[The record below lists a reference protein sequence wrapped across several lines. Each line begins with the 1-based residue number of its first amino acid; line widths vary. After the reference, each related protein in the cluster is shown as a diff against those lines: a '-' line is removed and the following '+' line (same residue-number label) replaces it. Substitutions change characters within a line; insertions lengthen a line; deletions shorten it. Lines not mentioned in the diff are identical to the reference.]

1 MINPEIDLTGQTAVV
16 TGSSR
21 GIGSAAVKRLAK
33 AGANVVLL
41 ARSETDIRKISEEIG
56 AKSLAL
62 KCDVSDWNDVESAF
76 SQAHER
82 FNSIDI
88 LVNNAAVIEPVAR
101 MADADP
107 EAWAHAID
115 INLKGVF
122 HCIRAALPLML
133 GNGGTIINISS
144 GAAVTALEGWSHYC
158 SSKAAV
164 LSLTKCV
171 YKEYNFKGIRCVGLS
186 PGTVAT
192 EMQKTIA
199 ASGINPV
206 SQMEWSTHLPP
217 EAIGE
222 AITWLCTDAARK
234 YDGKDFSLSTS
245 EGRLAVGL
253 VEKR

>member
-1 MINPEIDLTGQTAVV
+1 MINPEIDLNGQTAVV

-21 GIGSAAVKRLAK
+21 GIGAAAVQRLAK

-41 ARSETDIRKISEEIG
+41 ARSETDISTLSDEIG
-56 AKSLAL
+56 AKALAL
-62 KCDVSDWNDVESAF
+62 KCDVSDWADVESVF
-76 SQAHER
+76 EQAHER
-82 FNSIDI
+82 FGSIDI
-88 LVNNAAVIEPVAR
+88 LVNNAGVIDPVAR

-107 EAWAHAID
+107 AAWGYAID

-122 HCIRAALPLML
+122 HCVRAALPKML
-133 GNGGTIINISS
+133 GSGGTIINISS

-192 EMQKTIA
+192 GMQKTIA
-199 ASGINPV
+199 ESGINPV
-206 SQMEWSTHLPP
+206 SQMEWSAHLPP

-234 YDGKDFSLSTS
+234 YDGKDFSLSTP

>member
-1 MINPEIDLTGQTAVV
+1 MINPEIDLSGQTAVV

-21 GIGSAAVKRLAK
+21 GIGSAAALRLAK

-41 ARSETDIRKISEEIG
+41 ARTETDINTISEEIG
-56 AKSLAL
+56 SNAMAM
-62 KCDVSDWNDVESAF
+62 KCDVSDWKSVESAF
-76 SQAHER
+76 EQAYQR
-82 FNSIDI
+82 FKSIDI
-88 LVNNAAVIEPVAR
+88 LVNNAGVIDPVAR
-101 MADADP
+101 MAEADP
-107 EAWAHAID
+107 QAWGHAID

-122 HCIRAALPLML
+122 HCVRAALPKML
-133 GNGGTIINISS
+133 GSGGTIINISS

-164 LSLTKCV
+164 LSLTKCI

-192 EMQKTIA
+192 GMQKTIA
-199 ASGINPV
+199 ESGINPV

-222 AITWLCTDAARK
+222 AITWLCTDTARK
-234 YDGKDFSLSTS
+234 YDGTDFSLSTS
-245 EGRLAVGL
+245 EGRQAVGL